1 MRRKKKMMKA
11 PSKLTPSEVAKALP
25 LPKVGEVIK
34 GKKVRGVKVVD
45 ADSVGRMFTIGILF
59 EKGVRRKEVPAML
72 MKLLNSHHITTPKGD
87 FTIGNKDYQLRPTKN
102 GVQVILAMELT
113 PAIYT
118 NPGKKKKLTPLEDFD
133 EQYTKMAVDTP
144 EKYFRV
150 FKCPPFNGPA
160 FRGKLWSF
168 VGYMGENYGYC
179 DNDNIYHRRASL
191 VMPKIKITKA
201 PIGAKMMYHT
211 HPRKDEPSLSSP
223 DDYLLYFDLSM
234 PPRSIR
240 HFFTVMADRID
251 YFHITPKKDAKGK
264 FVRVSEDKFID
275 ELDAQMSEFEKKH
288 DAKYQKGTMQ
298 DDLRFCEAITKD
310 VVKWLNKK
318 YGSYVTIKY
327 KCYYKARKNPPEP
340 EFDDLHLGDEF
351 IAKAIQDIRDG
362 DYTWP
367 EFSEEKKPQDNY
379 AYWFTQYYFMED
391 DRDRQLQLL
400 SLKDGRKEIQWA
412 VKHRTKQLG
421 LGPSRLRV
429 INHYLDA
436 MPHPEYS
443 NYDMLNLL
451 SLHYDIMASDES
463 IRDGTGSKSRIEDM
477 AKEMEIPDEVR
488 DDLLIIEEARS
499 LGPYTEEAKTLSGDF
514 YPLLILS
521 NLSIEAVQIM
531 KSVASGLMSIE
542 QARHDVYHRKKDRA
556 LNAIDEFLLDY
567 QRKYNR
573 SDREILG
580 MEVPGR
586 FRGAK
591 LNPPPFAKKSEFEA
605 SIPPEDITMVD
616 IVIEALEKFAPY
628 EEGKQ
633 YLDDVRSKLYMR
645 VPGGGT
651 TVSVGFSLTTGK
663 MQMFIPAKGYPL
675 PEDPSLAAM
684 EAYQEIIRTLNEY
697 GLNVANEELEVA
709 TMVAA
714 NPRGKQQVI
723 LIAGASGSGKST
735 TIRNLL
741 QALPN
746 SKVIP
751 SYTTRQKRKSDK
763 PGEKIFVTE
772 KKFKEMEAAGEFAE
786 SARLKNGNFY
796 GRKADDFK
804 GVDYAILD
812 VTLTGY
818 DRYKELYPSAYGAYL
833 ETTAKP
839 KQVYQLLLRRG
850 QMSPQEARKRSS
862 IIPSHIR
869 DSKKRTFDIR
879 IKSIVGKYDDI
890 ALEILDKLP
899 RNNPGKMTGAQYRAG
914 IAKLLESGGKFT
926 PEYLRR
932 HPKTLFVFGDND
944 TRKGKGGQAVNRDE
958 PNAVGFRTKHKPTTS
973 KDAYYSDDNY
983 EENIRKMQEDLD
995 NIKQLSANYDSVVFM
1010 PRIGEGR
1017 AALRR
1022 KAPKTYEWMKAN
1034 LPRNNPAYPS
1044 KYYNPHLYASGS
1056 RDPFFPGDVPVAPPE
1071 LLRNPSKKIT
1081 SVRIEES
1088 PNKEKK
1094 MVAYFFDDEGNKV
1107 RTTHFGARGMSDFTQ
1122 HKDPERMKRYLARH
1136 GKMGED
1142 WKDPTTAGALSR
1154 WILWGKP
1161 GLRDSFNDYKK
1172 RFNLQGTMTVTNT
1185 RMNANR
1191 VPKKYEGQDPSE
1203 HSDLFTDEDPK
1214 GTIQGLGFK
1223 DKETAER
1230 SINIIKR
1237 SGKTHAHKMQAAMA
1251 MEQRARFHAHQTP
1264 GIRAGQKVYAKFIE
1278 EMKEKT
1284 KSNPMAPGYQ
1294 SYAWTTQDW
1303 RSIKV
1308 NNKGDID
1315 YSKKCGAED
1324 TQVADGTPRLCL
1336 PAEVVRTLMKSDKG
1350 KDILRT
1356 QARKKARAKKGQRV
1370 PWHPRIKEIWKRVED
1385 KTVKDRPNPNP
1396 DPAWRHGKAMSEEED
1411 PFASMFTS

>member
-45 ADSVGRMFTIGILF
+45 ADKFGRMFTIGVLF

-87 FTIGNKDYQLRPTKN
+87 FTIGNKDYQVRPTKN

-133 EQYTKMAVDTP
+133 EQYTKMAIDTP

-521 NLSIEAVQIM
+521 NLSMEAVQIM
-531 KSVASGLMSIE
+531 KSVANGLMSIE

-591 LNPPPFAKKSEFEA
+591 LNPPPFVSKTEFMA
-605 SIPPEDITMVD
+605 SLPKEDLLMTD

-628 EEGKQ
+628 DTGGVYQSAKNV
-633 YLDDVRSKLYMR
+633 LWLNI
-645 VPGGGT
+645 PAGGT
-651 TVSVGFSLTTGK
+651 TVKASLAYTTGK
-663 MQMFIPAKGYPL
+663 IQIFVPAKGHPL

-697 GLNVANEELEVA
+697 GLSVANEELEVA

-714 NPRGKQQVI
+714 NPRAKQQVI

-741 QALPN
+741 QALPK
-746 SKVIP
+746 SKTVP
-751 SYTTRQKRKSDK
+751 TYTTRKKRKSDK
-763 PGEKIFVTE
+763 PGEKVFVTE
-772 KKFKEMEAAGEFAE
+772 EKFKEMEAAGEFAE
-786 SARLKNGNFY
+786 SVRQKNGNFY
-796 GRKADDFK
+796 GRRFEDFK
-804 GVDYAILD
+804 GADYVILD
-812 VTLTGY
+812 VSLAGY
-818 DRYKELYPSAYGAYL
+818 NRYKELYPSAYGVYL

-869 DSKKRTFDIR
+869 DSKKQTFDIR
-879 IKSIVGKYDDI
+879 IKSVVGKYDDI

-899 RNNPGKMTGAQYRAG
+899 RNNP
-914 IAKLLESGGKFT
+914 
-926 PEYLRR
+926 
-932 HPKTLFVFGDND
+932 
-944 TRKGKGGQAVNRDE
+944 
-958 PNAVGFRTKHKPTTS
+958 
-973 KDAYYSDDNY
+973 
-983 EENIRKMQEDLD
+983 
-995 NIKQLSANYDSVVFM
+995 
-1010 PRIGEGR
+1010 
-1017 AALRR
+1017 
-1022 KAPKTYEWMKAN
+1022 
-1034 LPRNNPAYPS
+1034 
-1044 KYYNPHLYASGS
+1044 
-1056 RDPFFPGDVPVAPPE
+1056 
-1071 LLRNPSKKIT
+1071 SKKIA

-1088 PNKEKK
+1088 PNEEKK
-1094 MVAYFFDDEGNKV
+1094 MVAYFFDEEGNKV

-1161 GLRDSFNDYKK
+1161 GLRESFNDYKK

-1185 RMNANR
+1185 RM
-1191 VPKKYEGQDPSE
+1191 
-1203 HSDLFTDEDPK
+1203 
-1214 GTIQGLGFK
+1214 
-1223 DKETAER
+1223 
-1230 SINIIKR
+1230 
-1237 SGKTHAHKMQAAMA
+1237 
-1251 MEQRARFHAHQTP
+1251 
-1264 GIRAGQKVYAKFIE
+1264 
-1278 EMKEKT
+1278 
-1284 KSNPMAPGYQ
+1284 NPMAPGYQ

-1336 PAEVVRTLMKSDKG
+1336 PAEVVRTLMKSDNG

-1385 KTVKDRPNPNP
+1385 KTVKDRPNPNRDKLP
-1396 DPAWRHGKAMSEEED
+1396 FRPTSDCFLLYNGKLVAQDMGHYIAFPGGGVDEGEEPIEAATRELMEEVGAILKEPLKPLGEITWVWNPEWADTPKRQKRYQEFQGERVYFFTGEVDRFVKATSDEGDAWVGSKLMRIQDAIDYLENKKDNLEYPNQKKYIEYQIACLEELNTRNNPSVPFGPRPNPEWRHGPAMSEEED
-1411 PFASMFTS
+1411 PFAKMFAS